1 MKAIIK
7 ATSDAGSL
15 QVAEMP
21 TPKPGPGEILV
32 QMKATGICYSDV
44 SVLNNTYKGRR
55 PVPIPLIMGHE
66 GAGVVAELGSAV
78 TGHKVGDR
86 VALDPLSGCGRC
98 LQCKNGFKNMCTNW
112 EHLGLTCHGTFAE
125 YLALPANLVHK
136 MPDNMDF
143 ADAAF
148 IEPLS
153 LVVRSLEKAKLM
165 VSETVAILG
174 PGSLGMFHL
183 QAFKAAG
190 ASKVIM
196 VGLEQDRKRFDIAR
210 DLGAD
215 HIINI
220 SKEDPLEAIQE
231 HTGGLGADIVIE
243 TANSPKATQL
253 SFDLAAPRGRVILF
267 GLYPEASFSPVQ
279 MLRKGL
285 TVFGDVAVLPRL
297 FLTAMKWVET
307 EMVSVQ
313 KMITKRF
320 TLDQAKEAF
329 EVGSRGETVKVL
341 FEI

>member
-7 ATSDAGSL
+7 ATSEAGSL
-15 QVAEMP
+15 QVADMLAPEP
-21 TPKPGPGEILV
+21 APGQILV
-32 QMKATGICYSDV
+32 QIKATGICYSDV

-55 PVPIPLIMGHE
+55 PIPIPLIMGHE
-66 GAGVVAELGSAV
+66 GAGVVAELGSGV
-78 TGHKVGDR
+78 SGYKVGDR
-86 VALDPLSGCGRC
+86 VALDPLSGCGGC
-98 LQCKNGFKNMCTNW
+98 LQCKNGFKNMCLKW
-112 EHLGLTCHGTFAE
+112 EHIGLTCHGTFAE

-148 IEPLS
+148 LEPLS

-165 VSETVAILG
+165 VGETVTILG

-196 VGLEQDRKRFDIAR
+196 VGLEQDRKRFDIAK

-220 SKEDPLEAIQE
+220 GKEDPLEAVLAY
-231 HTGGLGADIVIE
+231 TGGLGADIVVE

-297 FLTAMKWVET
+297 FLTAMNWVVT
-307 EMVSVQ
+307 EKVSAQ

-320 TLDQAKEAF
+320 SLDQAAEAF
-329 EVGSRGETVKVL
+329 DAGRLGETIKVL
-341 FEI
+341 FEL